1 MPKCP
6 TTVFWHLHDGTP
18 IEVVSSLGR
27 CVVVSRLPPPL
38 RRSRRPPVGPI
49 HPSPVGVGAS
59 PATACGCHRH
69 GVRRRGG
76 HEEQASMSWPRRT
89 APAVGSGREG
99 SAPTPQP
106 ARRRVACALARVVRL
121 VWCRRRPTRRR
132 PRATAPFTR
141 LPPDPTPPPA
151 RLPTPPT
158 RLALPAARPASAP
171 TAPAGCAGPPIDPP
185 RTAGRVRTSPTPAAH
200 ARARWTLVQRRRCEH
215 CQADRQARRGGFPCR
230 RSSTG
235 ETPVAD
241 NVRHGLEVSCLH
253 NCERGLCWLI
263 VQEIVV
269 L

>member
-1 MPKCP
+1 
-6 TTVFWHLHDGTP
+6 
-18 IEVVSSLGR
+18 
-27 CVVVSRLPPPL
+27 
-38 RRSRRPPVGPI
+38 
-49 HPSPVGVGAS
+49 
-59 PATACGCHRH
+59 
-69 GVRRRGG
+69 
-76 HEEQASMSWPRRT
+76 MSWPRRT
-89 APAVGSGREG
+89 APAVESGREG

-200 ARARWTLVQRRRCEH
+200 ARARWTLVQRRRCGL
-215 CQADRQARRGGFPCR
+215 CQTDRRARRGGFPCR

-241 NVRHGLEVSCLH
+241 NVRHGLEVCCLH
-253 NCERGLCWLI
+253 HCEKGLCWLI
-263 VQEIVV
+263 VQEGCCTVSTNPMQPQSKSGHVGHCRLPHLIFADLRRRRHVGSSLRREHRAQV
-269 L
+269 DFKHCHCSPPQ